1 MLLLSIGTG
10 NVLKIQSLL
19 HKASEFFTEEEG
31 KEGKERDTKG
41 KENQKDPTAVAG
53 ALHEPGAHQ
62 AVTVLG
68 IALVAMGE
76 DIGAEMSL
84 RTFSH
89 LVSNCSYPH

>member
-19 HKASEFFTEEEG
+19 HKASEFFTEE
-31 KEGKERDTKG
+31 EGKERDTKG

-89 LVSNCSYPH
+89 LVSNCSYAH

>member
-1 MLLLSIGTG
+1 M
-10 NVLKIQSLL
+10 KIQSLL
-19 HKASEFFTEEEG
+19 HEASEFFVLVEEEE
-31 KEGKERDTKG
+31 KDKDAKG

-76 DIGAEMSL
+76 DIGGEMTL

-89 LVSNCSYPH
+89 LVGIYTVQFGY